1 MSQPPDSPWRRPDE
15 PERSDPVQ
23 RPRHRDAAGGTAP
36 LPTRGVPADPPARP
50 EAAPPPPPQP
60 SWGAPTVESRGMSTE
75 PRSTDRPA
83 ATVAA
88 PRPRRPVSRRPPRRH
103 AVLRKVDPWSV
114 LKLSLIFYFC
124 VLLVVMLAMT
134 VFWGVV
140 NRIGIVDR
148 ILDFLADLQL
158 IVTIDGGMIARAVFL
173 IGLLNVILWSGIN
186 VFLAFLYNLIADL
199 VGGLRV
205 TVVDEE

>member
-1 MSQPPDSPWRRPDE
+1 MTQPPDFPWRRGDE
-15 PERSDPVQ
+15 PDAERAQ
-23 RPRHRDAAGGTAP
+23 RPQHRDVGGETAP
-36 LPTRGVPADPPARP
+36 LPTAGGPADPPLQPQPRQAETP
-50 EAAPPPPPQP
+50 QQPWTAPPVD
-60 SWGAPTVESRGMSTE
+60 SGHMSTP
-75 PRSTDRPA
+75 PRSDAPQA
-83 ATVAA
+83 VAA
-88 PRPRRPVSRRPPRRH
+88 PSRPRPPAARRRPQRRST
-103 AVLRKVDPWSV
+103 VLRKVDPWSV

-140 NRIGIVDR
+140 NRVGIVDR

-205 TVVDEE
+205 TVIDDE

>member
-1 MSQPPDSPWRRPDE
+1 
-15 PERSDPVQ
+15 
-23 RPRHRDAAGGTAP
+23 
-36 LPTRGVPADPPARP
+36 
-50 EAAPPPPPQP
+50 
-60 SWGAPTVESRGMSTE
+60 MSTE
-75 PRSTDRPA
+75 PRSADRPA

-103 AVLRKVDPWSV
+103 TVVRKVDPWSV

-205 TVVDEE
+205 TVIDEE